1 MKMQTMFL
9 VIFPIEVLVSGQELD
24 MVKRV
29 TIFWLHPKNTRPEP
43 NIFDT
48 SKTGLT
54 RDSTR
59 VFCEST

>member
-29 TIFWLHPKNTRPEP
+29 TIF
-43 NIFDT
+43 
-48 SKTGLT
+48 
-54 RDSTR
+54 
-59 VFCEST
+59 